1 VSPEGGNLST
11 EERVKRLEAVRYARG
26 TMGLVNGCRP
36 SPLTRE
42 LQARW
47 IDGEITIDQ
56 AIDEARRRFGLP
68 DLPDIW
74 QG

>member
-1 VSPEGGNLST
+1 MSPEGKKLSP
-11 EERVKRLEAVRYARG
+11 EERAKRIEAVRYARG
-26 TMGLVNGCRP
+26 TMGLVEGYRH

-56 AIDEARRRFGLP
+56 AINEALRHFGLP
-68 DLPDIW
+68 GLQEPVR
-74 QG
+74 G

>member
-1 VSPEGGNLST
+1 MSPEGGNLST
-11 EERVKRLEAVRYARG
+11 EERAKRVEAARYARG
-26 TMGLVNGCRP
+26 TMGLVEGYRH

-56 AIDEARRRFGLP
+56 AINEVRRSYGLP
-68 DLPDIW
+68 ALPEPA